1 MQMHTTSSRAVIHYH
16 RYHQCYYQHQLRI
29 WHSIYKSSVELTTN
43 RKALLLK
50 GYMKCHKTSKSV
62 ISFWVPNTTIK
73 SSSPVFSSF
82 IFPWPSQNY
91 GGTHK
96 ALSFFSVL
104 LFSLILSFFP
114 VLIYF
119 FPLCFLRLIPTK
131 PGLMKP
137 TSVQQ
142 RCWAAVKCREVHFLL
157 MLSSRAAPSCFYH
170 GIYLLGLH
178 TCTYQPHCKCCPV

>member
-1 MQMHTTSSRAVIHYH
+1 MQMHTTSSRAVLHYH

-96 ALSFFSVL
+96 ALSFFPVL
-104 LFSLILSFFP
+104 LFSHTLFLPCTHLFLSFVFP
-114 VLIYF
+114 QADSNKTRIDEANQ
-119 FPLCFLRLIPTK
+119 RATK
-131 PGLMKP
+131 
-137 TSVQQ
+137 
-142 RCWAAVKCREVHFLL
+142 
-157 MLSSRAAPSCFYH
+157 MLGS
-170 GIYLLGLH
+170 G
-178 TCTYQPHCKCCPV
+178 

>member
-1 MQMHTTSSRAVIHYH
+1 MQMHTTRFHAVIHYH
-16 RYHQCYYQHQLRI
+16 WYHQCHWQHQPQI
-29 WHSIYKSSVELTTN
+29 WHSIHTSSVELTMN
-43 RKALLLK
+43 RKALLK
-50 GYMKCHKTSKSV
+50 GHLKCHKTRKSV
-62 ISFWVPNTTIK
+62 ISFCVPATTIK

-91 GGTHK
+91 GSTHEV
-96 ALSFFSVL
+96 FFI
-104 LFSLILSFFP
+104 FSFFP
-114 VLIYF
+114 VLISV
-119 FPLCFLRLIPTK
+119 FPLCFPRLIPTK

>member
-1 MQMHTTSSRAVIHYH
+1 MLSSITIGTTSAIGSTSH
-16 RYHQCYYQHQLRI
+16 RSGTAFTRVQ
-29 WHSIYKSSVELTTN
+29 WSWPWTEKP
-43 RKALLLK
+43 LK
-50 GYMKCHKTSKSV
+50 GHLKCHKTRKSV
-62 ISFWVPNTTIK
+62 ISFYVPTTAIK

-91 GGTHK
+91 GSTHEV
-96 ALSFFSVL
+96 FFI
-104 LFSLILSFFP
+104 FSFFP
-114 VLIYF
+114 VLISF
-119 FPLCFLRLIPTK
+119 FPLCFPRLIPTK